1 MMKLRRAGFALLTLL
16 ALAWASAA
24 PAQLAA
30 TSPALAAATD
40 DFGKEN
46 TQMAQ
51 WFGRGFY
58 DDIVNRA
65 DELLGENGR
74 DPRLLY
80 WRGMAFY
87 RLGWFPE
94 AIADLTRAQKAG
106 VSGIAGGVAV
116 APTLDK
122 IAQMQALTPPNF
134 REIRNGNQVVFRVH
148 YGALDSVTRGIIERL
163 PRAYRVSAAM
173 FGSDTLATSVYIFDN
188 YPQFRAFY
196 MARSGKPP
204 GSWVAAAGD
213 RDAFYFSLQR
223 PDGSGAAER
232 DPLHLESTIPHEF
245 NHAMLRRLMGT
256 TPLPRW
262 FEEGLAQVAGG
273 QVVTRDLEMNDYTIQ
288 RLFAAKALV
297 APQLLES
304 SASFGAHTETGARM
318 DRAGAGIAAPS
329 PYAQSYSMTR
339 YLLANMKR
347 DRLPDFLNR
356 VRDQGDFAR
365 AFEAEFGATLPQFYQ
380 SWYGQ
385 MARTKQ

>member
-1 MMKLRRAGFALLTLL
+1 MKLRRAGFALLTLL
-16 ALAWASAA
+16 LLASAA
-24 PAQLAA
+24 PAQLVATPPASSAA
-30 TSPALAAATD
+30 TN
-40 DFGKEN
+40 DFEKEN
-46 TQMAQ
+46 AQMAQ

-58 DDIVNRA
+58 DDMVDRA
-65 DELLGENGR
+65 DELLGDDGR
-74 DPRLLY
+74 DPRWLY

-94 AIADLTRAQKAG
+94 AIEDLEGAQKAG
-106 VSGIAGGVAV
+106 VSGIAGGVSV
-116 APTLDK
+116 ASTLDK

-134 REIRNGNQVVFRVH
+134 REIRNGNQVIFRVH

-163 PRAYRVSAAM
+163 PRAYRISEQM

-196 MARSGKPP
+196 MARSGRAP

-223 PDGSGAAER
+223 PDGTGAAER
-232 DPLHLESTIPHEF
+232 DPEHLESTIPHEF

-262 FEEGLAQVAGG
+262 FEEGVAQVAGG
-273 QVVTRDLEMNDYTIQ
+273 QVVARDVEYNDYTIQ

-297 APQLLES
+297 APQLLENS
-304 SASFGAHTETGARM
+304 TSFGAHTETGAQM

-329 PYAQSYSMTR
+329 PYAQSYSMAR

-347 DRLPDFLNR
+347 GQLPDFLNR
-356 VRDQGDFAR
+356 VRDEGDFAR
-365 AFEAEFGATLPQFYQ
+365 AFQKEFGATLPEFYQ
-380 SWYGQ
+380 SWYQ
-385 MARTKQ
+385 TMARNKQ